1 MSIRLIVR
9 QFPLDPN
16 GIAHGGETIV
26 DILTGVSLE
35 TVRLAVHSHG
45 NTIAIAVFA
54 IDPWW
59 WPTDPGHK
67 GSEVVFIDQIS
78 CTTFAVSHVHF
89 EVEGSADHILS
100 VIESRIRI

>member
-1 MSIRLIVR
+1 M
-9 QFPLDPN
+9 
-16 GIAHGGETIV
+16 AHGGETIV
-26 DILTGVSLE
+26 EILTGASLE

-59 WPTDPGHK
+59 WPTDPGHR
-67 GSEVVFIDQIS
+67 GVEVVFIDQTS
-78 CTTFAVSHVHF
+78 CTTFAVSPTHF
-89 EVEGSADHILS
+89 ELEMSADHVLS